1 MHAPPPLRDVQRR
14 QLPSDDGG
22 VCFLTA
28 GRRCVCAVVVVGAV
42 IPALSPQTATSPPY
56 LFVALWAARRAPV
69 QWYHVIQTPCSRT
82 AADRCTGSQG
92 RAHARVVA
100 RGQLRT
106 CAHARLAPNDSRS
119 TYWWQTCHT
128 CFTAARLVNETAYFT
143 KTYSGTESDPST
155 VLDKGGGGEG
165 CSDDCAITGSVLV
178 NLDVAALARRG
189 PFLSGNIHEESQSKR
204 AVWK

>member
-1 MHAPPPLRDVQRR
+1 MHIYAHVVRMVSVESRASRYGYQYHSAGVGSKLRRGRRAQLEGAREVRPLRLLRARCSCVHAPPPLRDVQRR
-14 QLPSDDGG
+14 QLPSDDDG

-42 IPALSPQTATSPPY
+42 IPGLSPQTATSPPH
-56 LFVALWAARRAPV
+56 LLVALWAARQAPV
-69 QWYHVIQTPCSRT
+69 QWYHVIQTPCKHRT

-119 TYWWQTCHT
+119 TYWWQT
-128 CFTAARLVNETAYFT
+128 
-143 KTYSGTESDPST
+143 
-155 VLDKGGGGEG
+155 
-165 CSDDCAITGSVLV
+165 
-178 NLDVAALARRG
+178 
-189 PFLSGNIHEESQSKR
+189 
-204 AVWK
+204 